1 MLDSFA
7 DIRDTMTDAEISEAS
22 GVAVADVKTWRAALD
37 SPPPV
42 APEKQP
48 KRAKRAADD
57 TSAPPVTPADPE
69 ADSAPASV
77 RVTASR
83 VPGVRFEGMKNPI
96 ELRFGDVYSGVNAA
110 HLWANFRHAVER
122 YPKG

>member
-42 APEKQP
+42 APEKP
-48 KRAKRAADD
+48 KRAKKAADD
-57 TSAPPVTPADPE
+57 ISAPPVAPADPE

-83 VPGVRFEGMKNPI
+83 VPGVRFDGMKNPI
-96 ELRFGDVYSGVNAA
+96 ELRFGGVYSGVNAA
-110 HLWANFRHAVER
+110 YLWANHRASVEP
-122 YPKG
+122 YPKA